1 MKKSDAIQQI
11 AAAMERRD
19 AALLDSLHEQ
29 ARGRDVATVTAI
41 PRDYKSLAEAKFKE
55 AQTKRAFDDVMAAFP
70 LVQETAAVSLP
81 PGYRITGQANGYTY
95 HQLLEGGWTLSD
107 LLKCGHVAIDPPPPA
122 PCSPAR

>member
-55 AQTKRAFDDVMAAFP
+55 AQNKRAFDDVMAALGSLRTLGAEP
-70 LVQETAAVSLP
+70 TPSLP
-81 PGYRITGQANGYTY
+81 PAGPPLGYVWFGAPYNMNELLANG
-95 HQLLEGGWTLSD
+95 WT
-107 LLKCGHVAIDPPPPA
+107 IDSLVQQNILRRA
-122 PCSPAR
+122 

>member
-41 PRDYKSLAEAKFKE
+41 PRDYKALAEAKFKE
-55 AQTKRAFDDVMAAFP
+55 AQTKRAFDDVMATLATGAVAAPKMPPWQTPTLPPLGYVWAAAQYDFEQLLSIGWTIDS
-70 LVQETAAVSLP
+70 LVQHNILRRA
-81 PGYRITGQANGYTY
+81 
-95 HQLLEGGWTLSD
+95 
-107 LLKCGHVAIDPPPPA
+107 
-122 PCSPAR
+122 

>member
-55 AQTKRAFDDVMAAFP
+55 AQNKRAFDDVMAAFP
-70 LVQETAAVSLP
+70 VPPETALATLP
-81 PGYRITGQANGYTY
+81 LGHRLTSQANGCTY
-95 HQLLEGGWTLSD
+95 HQLIEAGWALSD
-107 LLKCGHVAIDPPPPA
+107 LIKCGYVAIDPPPPA
-122 PCSPAR
+122 PWSPTR